1 MSLVSDM
8 FYYEKTYY
16 LCIQKRDNQM
26 NLPQA
31 FIAQT
36 EELLGAEQAKQLVEA
51 LQTEP
56 VVSIRLNRQKPAT
69 LALEGATQ
77 VPWCADGRY
86 LPQRPSFTF
95 DPLFHAGCYYVQEAS
110 SMFLEQVMRRYV
122 QQPVCMLDLCAAPG
136 GKSTHALSLLPKGS
150 LLITNEIVPQR
161 AQILAENITKW
172 GSADVVV
179 TGNDPSAFTPLE
191 NLFDVILTDVPCS
204 GEGMFRKDETAVTEW
219 SPENV
224 ALCWQ
229 RQRRILADIW
239 PSLKPGGLLIYSTC
253 TFNAHEDEENVAWIA
268 SELGAD
274 VLPVEVPQAWGITG
288 SLTQEDMPVYRF
300 LPHRTKGEGFFMAV
314 LRKAEEYYRAFSP
327 RLPKKKEKQ
336 KANPLPKEAL
346 KQAVSWVDSSEHE
359 VLTEGDMLYAFPRK
373 YASLLAAFRGSLR
386 ILKAGVKVAE
396 VKGRDLIPAH
406 DLVLSILYQKE
417 AFPQVELTEEQAIA
431 YLRREVLSLPAAPRG
446 YVVVTNRHVP
456 LGLVKNL
463 GSRANNLYP
472 AEWRIRSTYL
482 KPFKSSSISQNSSE

>member
-1 MSLVSDM
+1 
-8 FYYEKTYY
+8 
-16 LCIQKRDNQM
+16 M

-122 QQPVCMLDLCAAPG
+122 QQPVCM
-136 GKSTHALSLLPKGS
+136 
-150 LLITNEIVPQR
+150 
-161 AQILAENITKW
+161 
-172 GSADVVV
+172 VV

-288 SLTQEDMPVYRF
+288 SLTREDMPVYRF

-346 KQAVSWVDSSEHE
+346 KQAASWVDSSERE
-359 VLTEGDMLYAFPRK
+359 VLAEGDMLYAFPSE
-373 YASLLAAFRGSLR
+373 YASLLAALRGSLR

-431 YLRREVLSLPAAPRG
+431 YLRREVLSLPEAPRG

-482 KPFKSSSISQNSSE
+482 KSFKSSSISQNSSE